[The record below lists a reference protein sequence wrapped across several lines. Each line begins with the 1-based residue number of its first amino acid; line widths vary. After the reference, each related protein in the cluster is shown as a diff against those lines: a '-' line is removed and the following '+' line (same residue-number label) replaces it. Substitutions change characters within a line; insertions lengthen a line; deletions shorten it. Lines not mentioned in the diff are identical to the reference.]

1 MGREGVPSPTIDD
14 ALQMYDGREFR
25 SKGGGGEN
33 YYSSHPTP
41 IQIRALGVGNVIWS
55 TMVLCGR
62 ENVFPLQEICRCDS
76 QLFVEFD

>member
-41 IQIRALGVGNVIWS
+41 IQIRALGVGNVILEHHGV
-55 TMVLCGR
+55 MRPR
-62 ENVFPLQEICRCDS
+62 ERVSLAGNLS
-76 QLFVEFD
+76 L